1 MNSDAVKAWVSEY
14 ERGWREDD
22 LSAVRKLFTEDAR
35 YARSP
40 YDDALLGH
48 EAIEGFW
55 LDDPGTEFTMTSEP
69 VAVEGDSAVVRVEV
83 QYTAPRR
90 REYRELWV
98 LRFADDG
105 RVADFEEWTY
115 WPDKPN
121 TVEDEQA

>member
-1 MNSDAVKAWVSEY
+1 MNRDAVMAWVSEY

-22 LSAVRKLFTEDAR
+22 LSAVRKLFSEDAR

-40 YDDALLGH
+40 YDDPPRGH
-48 EAIEGFW
+48 AIEDFW
-55 LDDPGTEFTMTSEP
+55 LDDPGTEFTMTSEL
-69 VAVEGDSAVVRVEV
+69 VAVEGDQAVVRVEV
-83 QYTAPRR
+83 HYTAPQR

-115 WPDKPN
+115 WPDKAD
-121 TVEDEQA
+121 TVVDDQV